1 MTKEEYIE
9 FAECRQASFTY
20 KKSKKFREWLGPFSG
35 SAFPS
40 SSSSSN
46 TLSKPSDD
54 VLEILGFL
62 LWEGLRR
69 LTITALRVQ
78 KLGTASELVV
88 KDISV
93 YLTALRASSIF
104 SKPSQRKPLLP
115 KHIYEAYSHLQE
127 QPKSILKRFS
137 SPSARRPIVLI

>member
-35 SAFPS
+35 SFASVSATS
-40 SSSSSN
+40 SV
-46 TLSKPSDD
+46 TAKPSDD

-78 KLGTASELVV
+78 KLQASAEHIEKESSL
-88 KDISV
+88 
-93 YLTALRASSIF
+93 YLSALKANSLF
-104 SKPSQRKPLLP
+104 SKPSLRKPLLP
-115 KHIYEAYSHLQE
+115 KHIYEAYSHLQD
-127 QPKSILKRFS
+127 QPKSILRRFS